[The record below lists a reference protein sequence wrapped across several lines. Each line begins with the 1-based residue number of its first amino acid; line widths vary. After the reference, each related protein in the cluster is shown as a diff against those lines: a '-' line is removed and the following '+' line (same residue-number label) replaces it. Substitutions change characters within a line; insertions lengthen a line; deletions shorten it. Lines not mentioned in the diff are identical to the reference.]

1 MTEAWSGWVGH
12 VVNGEFCLQKYLGG
26 SEQSAVFLTEQPG
39 RGLLPAAIKLVPA
52 DANAEIWLSRWQR
65 AQELSHPNLIRIFD
79 LGRCEVSGNDVLFLV
94 MEYAEEN
101 LSQIVPERPLTAEE
115 TSEMLWP
122 ALDALAYL
130 HGQELIHSCLKPANI
145 MAVNDQLK
153 LASDGIRGEGEANSI
168 VGQSTVYDA
177 PEKGI
182 AAASPAEDIWSLG
195 MTLAEVVTQRVL
207 TWDQQKQIDP
217 TLPEGLPEPFSDIVR
232 GCLRHDP
239 ARRWTLADIAIRLRP
254 DSSPVSSPRAT
265 QEPSLAVTAP
275 PPDRVT
281 PAVAAPSTAST
292 SLPATASRPARKL
305 PVLPLTLIA
314 IAIVLFIWR
323 GLTSN
328 ERGQK
333 PLKSSDQQQGSTST
347 QPVQAPQGKPSP
359 TKPQS
364 GARPTTTNPRAQATT
379 TNRLPAESEV
389 VHQVL
394 PDVPQAARD
403 TIQGTVRVGVRV
415 QVDRF
420 GSVTGAAFDSAGPSA
435 YFARLASQASQN
447 WKFAPGSQDSIRIFI
462 VRFEFTNT
470 ATKATAVRAP

>member
-39 RGLLPAAIKLVPA
+39 SGLLPAAIKLVPA
-52 DANAEIWLSRWQR
+52 DANAELWLSRWQR

-101 LSQIVPERPLTAEE
+101 LSQIVPERPLTAAEAR
-115 TSEMLWP
+115 EMLWP

-130 HGQELIHSCLKPANI
+130 HGQELIHGCLKPANI

-168 VGQSTVYDA
+168 AGQSTVYDA
-177 PEKGI
+177 PEKGV

-195 MTLAEVVTQRVL
+195 MTLAEVLTQRVL

-217 TLPEGLPEPFSDIVR
+217 TLPEGLPEPFSDIVH

-254 DSSPVSSPRAT
+254 DSSPAAPPVEAAVPPSTTSSSPAAAPARTTRRRSAL
-265 QEPSLAVTAP
+265 PIGAAVVVAVLLAVWGVLRRQGSEHT
-275 PPDRVT
+275 
-281 PAVAAPSTAST
+281 
-292 SLPATASRPARKL
+292 LP
-305 PVLPLTLIA
+305 
-314 IAIVLFIWR
+314 
-323 GLTSN
+323 
-328 ERGQK
+328 
-333 PLKSSDQQQGSTST
+333 SDQQQGSTST
-347 QPVQAPQGKPSP
+347 QPVQAPQAKPSP

-364 GARPTTTNPRAQATT
+364 GARPTTTNPRAQTPT
-379 TNRLPAESEV
+379 TNRLPGENEV

-403 TIQGTVRVGVRV
+403 TIQGTIRVGVRV
-415 QVDRF
+415 QVDRV
-420 GSVTGAAFDSAGPSA
+420 GSVVGTALDSAGPST

-447 WKFAPGSQDSIRIFI
+447 WKFAPSSQDSIRIFI

-470 ATKATAVRAP
+470 ATRASAVRAP